1 MLRQT
6 LLQLHQLA
14 GRRAFTQQTAMGL
27 RMADR
32 LQTPKPVLQQQR
44 VHRQQDGLPTPNTYA
59 SVASDISSEPKL
71 TVRVSNLPPT
81 ATAADVRSR
90 LTSINFASKI
100 RWVRFE
106 YDYTLRALNSC
117 RVKFYELDDAA
128 SFLTHANKT
137 QFAGS
142 TVRADFVALDSVP
155 NPTVSQYLGGAQGRL
170 VFLSGLPQYS
180 NVHSVRDVFKE
191 YDLVDTSLPAV
202 QQAPQMGKTF
212 LTRKGAFIMQ
222 FATPAEARRFVR
234 DVHLTEFRTKSD
246 ESETDAADDSK
257 VQPAQY
263 LMKALLIQ

>member
-44 VHRQQDGLPTPNTYA
+44 VYRQQDGLPTPNTYA
-59 SVASDISSEPKL
+59 SL

-117 RVKFYELDDAA
+117 R
-128 SFLTHANKT
+128 T

-234 DVHLTEFRTKSD
+234 DVHLTEFRAKSD
-246 ESETDAADDSK
+246 ESETDATDDSK
-257 VQPAQY
+257 VQPAKY